1 MDKKRTPEE
10 LEQSYKRSQNAADEH
25 KGKAI
30 RVKDALEFAESI
42 IDTVREPLLVLDAD
56 LRVISANRCFYQTFK
71 VRPEETS
78 GQLLYDLSNRQ
89 WDIPKLR
96 ELLEEIIPENVAF
109 DDYEVE
115 HEFETI
121 GRRIMHLNARR
132 IYRETNET
140 QMILLAI
147 EDVSERKRAEE
158 KLKDYSERLEEM
170 VEERTKE
177 LLDAQ
182 EQLVR
187 KEKLAVL
194 GQLAGG
200 VGHEL
205 RNPLGVIS
213 NSVYYLKMVLPD
225 ADKKIL
231 DYLGTISSEVNRSTE
246 IVSDLVNFS
255 RTKPAEKERIEVSEL
270 IVQVLERHSPSEK
283 VEVTTQVASD
293 LPLVFV
299 DARQIGQ
306 VLDNLVTN
314 AYQAMPEGG
323 KLPIKA
329 KAEEDKVLVSFMDT
343 GCGISQ
349 ENMKK
354 LFEPLFTTKAKG
366 MGLGLAVSKNLVEA
380 SGGSI
385 EVESEEGKGSTF
397 TVILPTKE
405 VQE

>member
-1 MDKKRTPEE
+1 ME
-10 LEQSYKRSQNAADEH
+10 
-25 KGKAI
+25 
-30 RVKDALEFAESI
+30 
-42 IDTVREPLLVLDAD
+42 
-56 LRVISANRCFYQTFK
+56 
-71 VRPEETS
+71 
-78 GQLLYDLSNRQ
+78 
-89 WDIPKLR
+89 
-96 ELLEEIIPENVAF
+96 
-109 DDYEVE
+109 
-115 HEFETI
+115 
-121 GRRIMHLNARR
+121 
-132 IYRETNET
+132 
-140 QMILLAI
+140 
-147 EDVSERKRAEE
+147 
-158 KLKDYSERLEEM
+158 
-170 VEERTKE
+170 
-177 LLDAQ
+177 
-182 EQLVR
+182 
-187 KEKLAVL
+187 
-194 GQLAGG
+194 
-200 VGHEL
+200 
-205 RNPLGVIS
+205 
-213 NSVYYLKMVLPD
+213 
-225 ADKKIL
+225 
-231 DYLGTISSEVNRSTE
+231 TISSEVNRSTE
-246 IVSDLVNFS
+246 IVSDLLNFS

-354 LFEPLFTTKAKG
+354 LFEPLFTTKARG
-366 MGLGLAVSKNLVEA
+366 MGLGLAVCKNLVEA